1 VTDSLFPIDPVE
13 PPSAPDAPLAE
24 RLRPKALDDVVGLE
38 DLLGKGKFLRNA
50 IESDRIPS
58 MIFWG
63 PPGSGKT
70 TLARI
75 IARTTRAR
83 FVQFSAT
90 STSIKDIKTLMEEAR
105 KSRRTRGSKTIV
117 FIDEIH
123 RFNKAQQDAFLP
135 YVEAGDIILIGAT
148 TENPS
153 FEVNSALLSRTKV
166 VVIPALEREQVM
178 TILHRAVEDPSV
190 RKFGVALTEEA
201 LDFMAATS
209 AGDARQALTSL
220 QLVTENAG
228 EGALEARTTPGS
240 TTPESSTPESSTPES
255 TTPESTTPERPVD
268 VSRVKE
274 ILQRRSLMYDKSGE
288 EHYNIISALHKSLR
302 NGDADAAVYWLVR
315 MLEGGEDPLYIA
327 RRMVRAASEDIGN
340 ADPQALVLAVAVKEA
355 VHFIGMPEAG
365 VALAQLVTYLAAA
378 PKSNAAYIGYG
389 QAVHEVR
396 QGDNPPVPLHI
407 RNAPTRLM
415 KDLGYGRGYQYA
427 HDLEDQTAAMD
438 CLPEALAGRRFYE
451 PKDVGFEGEIRERLA
466 RMRAAREKK

>member
-1 VTDSLFPIDPVE
+1 MSGSLFGDDDFAPVSPRE
-13 PPSAPDAPLAE
+13 SDDVPLAE
-24 RLRPKALDDVVGLE
+24 RLRPKSLEDIVGLE
-38 DLLGKGKFLRNA
+38 DLLGKGRFLRNA

-70 TLARI
+70 TMARI
-75 IARTTRAR
+75 IAKTTRAR

-90 STSIKDIKTLMEEAR
+90 SSSIKDIKTLMEEAR
-105 KSRRTRGSKTIV
+105 RSKQARGSKTIV

-153 FEVNSALLSRTKV
+153 FEVNSALLSRSKV
-166 VVIPALEREQVM
+166 VVIPALEREQVV
-178 TILHRAVEDPSV
+178 TILKRAMEHPTVQQFGIAIEDP
-190 RKFGVALTEEA
+190 A
-201 LDFMAATS
+201 LDFIAATS
-209 AGDARQALTSL
+209 AGDARQSLTSL
-220 QLVTENAG
+220 QLVVETASQEDSPIG
-228 EGALEARTTPGS
+228 
-240 TTPESSTPESSTPES
+240 
-255 TTPESTTPERPVD
+255 VD
-268 VSRVKE
+268 KVKE

-315 MLEGGEDPLYIA
+315 MLEGGEDPMYIA

-340 ADPQALVLAVAVKEA
+340 ADPQALTFAISVKDA
-355 VHFIGMPEAG
+355 VHFLGMPEAG
-365 VALAQLVTYLAAA
+365 VALAQLVAYLSAA
-378 PKSNAAYIGYG
+378 PKSNAAYVGYG
-389 QAVHEVR
+389 EAVREVR
-396 QGDNPPVPLHI
+396 QGDNPPVPHHI

-427 HDLEDQTAAMD
+427 HDFEDQTAAME
-438 CLPEALAGRRFYE
+438 CLPDALAGRRFYE
-451 PKDVGFEGEIRERLA
+451 PKDTGAETEIRARLEK
-466 RMRAAREKK
+466 MRAARKPRD

>member
-1 VTDSLFPIDPVE
+1 MTANLFGEDDFPTPE
-13 PPSAPDAPLAE
+13 AGTAADAPLAE
-24 RLRPKALDDVVGLE
+24 RLRPKSLAEVVGLE
-38 DLLGKGKFLRNA
+38 ELLGEKKFLRNA
-50 IESDRIPS
+50 IETDRIPS

-75 IARTTRAR
+75 IAKTTRAR

-105 KSRRTRGSKTIV
+105 KARQLRGTKTIV

-153 FEVNSALLSRTKV
+153 FEVNSALLSRSKV
-166 VVIPALEREQVM
+166 VVIPALEREQVV
-178 TILHRAVEDPSV
+178 TILRRA
-190 RKFGVALTEEA
+190 TEHPTVHHYGIV
-201 LDFMAATS
+201 LDDAAVDFIAATS

-220 QLVTENAG
+220 QLVVETASADDSPIG
-228 EGALEARTTPGS
+228 
-240 TTPESSTPESSTPES
+240 
-255 TTPESTTPERPVD
+255 VD
-268 VSRVKE
+268 KVKE

-327 RRMVRAASEDIGN
+327 RRLVRAASEDIGN
-340 ADPQALVLAVAVKEA
+340 ADPQALVFAIAVQQT
-355 VHFIGMPEAG
+355 VHFLGMPEAG
-365 VALAQLVTYLAAA
+365 VPLAQLVTYLAAS
-378 PKSNAAYIGYG
+378 PKSNAAYAGYG
-389 QAVHEVR
+389 EAVREVR

-415 KDLGYGRGYQYA
+415 KDLGYGHGYQYA
-427 HDLEDQTAAMD
+427 HDFEEQTAAME
-438 CLPEALAGRRFYE
+438 CLPESLAGRRFYQ
-451 PKDVGFEGEIRERLA
+451 PKDVGFEAEIRARLEK
-466 RMRAAREKK
+466 MRAARDRTGSR

>member
-1 VTDSLFPIDPVE
+1 
-13 PPSAPDAPLAE
+13 
-24 RLRPKALDDVVGLE
+24 
-38 DLLGKGKFLRNA
+38 
-50 IESDRIPS
+50 

-75 IARTTRAR
+75 IAGTTRAR
-83 FVQFSAT
+83 FVTFSAT
-90 STSIKDIKTLMEEAR
+90 STGIKEIKALMEEAR
-105 KSRRTRGSKTIV
+105 RARAARGAKTIV

-153 FEVNSALLSRTKV
+153 FEVNSALLSRSKV
-166 VVIPALEREQVM
+166 VVIPQLERAEVL
-178 TILHRAVEDPSV
+178 TILRRAIEETTVKQLGIEV
-190 RKFGVALTEEA
+190 TEEA

-209 AGDARQALTSL
+209 AGDARQALNSL
-220 QLVTENAG
+220 QLVTET
-228 EGALEARTTPGS
+228 ARREDNPI
-240 TTPESSTPESSTPES
+240 
-255 TTPESTTPERPVD
+255 D
-268 VSRVKE
+268 VNKVKS

-327 RRMVRAASEDIGN
+327 RRLVRAASEDIGN
-340 ADPQALVLAVAVKEA
+340 ADPNALVFAIAVQQT
-355 VHFIGMPEAG
+355 VHFLGMPEAG
-365 VALAQLVTYLAAA
+365 VALAQLVAYLTAA
-378 PKSNAAYIGYG
+378 PKSNAAYAGYG
-389 QAVHEVR
+389 EAVREVR

-415 KDLGYGRGYQYA
+415 KDLGYGRGYEYA
-427 HDLEDQTAAMD
+427 HDFDDQTAAME

-451 PKDVGFEGEIRERLA
+451 PKDVGFEKDIRERLE
-466 RMRAAREKK
+466 RMRKARGKK